1 MGRAWHIQDIRKDID
16 KGNQRTL
23 WWFLNLPE
31 TPEPNNAGS
40 QPKVIRMVLS
50 HVEQFHWSPRVHS
63 LTCDLLSLQFP
74 RWVHWL
80 PSLRL
85 VEGQIIHKAKRYLC
99 SLFRECHN
107 ARTLENHS
115 YFHLQ
120 KEKNHSLLLKQSIY
134 KETKPFLELCQ
145 GGTLSKVHR
154 NNLRFQPTS
163 VNSPAYVTPL
173 SPQSHTYR
181 KLIERRAGMEN
192 RESSRRLKEGF
203 EQERATDLNRHI

>member
-31 TPEPNNAGS
+31 IPDSNNAGS

-107 ARTLENHS
+107 AGTLENHS

-120 KEKNHSLLLKQSIY
+120 KEKKPFPTA
-134 KETKPFLELCQ
+134 ETKHLQ
-145 GGTLSKVHR
+145 GNKAIPRTLPGR
-154 NNLRFQPTS
+154 NS
-163 VNSPAYVTPL
+163 VKSAQEQSEVPAY
-173 SPQSHTYR
+173 
-181 KLIERRAGMEN
+181 ER
-192 RESSRRLKEGF
+192 
-203 EQERATDLNRHI
+203 